1 MSKSDAG
8 GRVEMEAFDGRVT
21 RAFFPGSHEGRI
33 EKALPELPSVHT
45 APLPWLLMVFGEP
58 LSAWLDSGVVPIQGA
73 EPCETECVVLQGR
86 GPGNAGFRVHLDPA
100 RDFVLLKVEE
110 YRTGASEELTRV
122 LEFKDYQRKEG
133 VWFPARIE
141 EQSFRGGR
149 PSSLSVVIVESLEVN
164 EAMSDSR
171 FYIDFPPGT
180 KIDDL
185 R

>member
-1 MSKSDAG
+1 
-8 GRVEMEAFDGRVT
+8 
-21 RAFFPGSHEGRI
+21 
-33 EKALPELPSVHT
+33 
-45 APLPWLLMVFGEP
+45 
-58 LSAWLDSGVVPIQGA
+58 
-73 EPCETECVVLQGR
+73 
-86 GPGNAGFRVHLDPA
+86 VHLDPA